1 MRKHK
6 FLSICAS
13 VLLSL
18 SVLTTGVLADTAEST
33 ASENSTA
40 SDTSTSETDTTTNTV
55 VAKSS
60 EMGFPCD
67 KLTDPN
73 SASIYMVSLDTDTV
87 VYTYNPDERRPMAS
101 MTKIMTY
108 IVTAE
113 TVSDLQNTRTT
124 VPESVAEELEG
135 TGSSLAEIQTGESFT
150 IYELLNLMMVPSG
163 NDAALTL
170 AKYVDSLNITADDPQ
185 YDEDGDGK
193 MSCVELMNKKAA
205 ELGCTNTHFV
215 NPHGLYDENHYTTAR
230 EMATITEYA
239 LTMPYFTD
247 VTSQTYYTQPPTN
260 KTSEERTVTTTNRML
275 LSYDD
280 EYYTY
285 ATGVKTGS
293 LNESGYCISAT
304 ATYDGYSYL
313 VVCMGSPYIDSEG
326 NHIDYHGEMYD
337 AATLF
342 RWAFLNIENK
352 TLVTDGELLGEV
364 SLKYAWGKDRLQVLA
379 QGNLTATLPSSLES
393 GAITTKLDLPES
405 VKAPIKKGDYV
416 GTATF
421 YYNGAELSTV
431 ALVAA
436 ESVERSEIVQVLQQA
451 EDLFLRLDVV
461 DGEQPCP
468 LTLVDAPFAELL
480 ARGEYGAEHGLER
493 AEPFQ
498 RGPLHAGE
506 HVVDAQRILS
516 HAGCEGAVHVHY
528 LELFVHYHHSGGYLL
543 QQGRRLVVSHLPHVR
558 GTHVVLGPS
567 FEHRYRKVAAGVV
580 AARTA
585 VELVRRS
592 RLADGRERLLY
603 PVFGVGGLRL
613 LRVGRKVGMQ
623 VEMAEIL

>member
-33 ASENSTA
+33 ASENSTD
-40 SDTSTSETDTTTNTV
+40 SDTSTSETDITTNTV

-260 KTSEERTVTTTNRML
+260 MTSEERTVTTTNRML

-293 LNESGYCISAT
+293 LNESGY
-304 ATYDGYSYL
+304 
-313 VVCMGSPYIDSEG
+313 
-326 NHIDYHGEMYD
+326 
-337 AATLF
+337 
-342 RWAFLNIENK
+342 
-352 TLVTDGELLGEV
+352 
-364 SLKYAWGKDRLQVLA
+364 
-379 QGNLTATLPSSLES
+379 
-393 GAITTKLDLPES
+393 
-405 VKAPIKKGDYV
+405 
-416 GTATF
+416 
-421 YYNGAELSTV
+421 
-431 ALVAA
+431 
-436 ESVERSEIVQVLQQA
+436 
-451 EDLFLRLDVV
+451 
-461 DGEQPCP
+461 
-468 LTLVDAPFAELL
+468 
-480 ARGEYGAEHGLER
+480 
-493 AEPFQ
+493 
-498 RGPLHAGE
+498 
-506 HVVDAQRILS
+506 
-516 HAGCEGAVHVHY
+516 
-528 LELFVHYHHSGGYLL
+528 
-543 QQGRRLVVSHLPHVR
+543 
-558 GTHVVLGPS
+558 
-567 FEHRYRKVAAGVV
+567 
-580 AARTA
+580 
-585 VELVRRS
+585 
-592 RLADGRERLLY
+592 
-603 PVFGVGGLRL
+603 
-613 LRVGRKVGMQ
+613 
-623 VEMAEIL
+623 

>member
-55 VAKSS
+55 VAQSS

-215 NPHGLYDENHYTTAR
+215 NPHGLHDENHYTTAR

-260 KTSEERTVTTTNRML
+260 MTSEERTVTTTNRML

-337 AATLF
+337 AASQTYY
-342 RWAFLNIENK
+342 LN
-352 TLVTDGELLGEV
+352 
-364 SLKYAWGKDRLQVLA
+364 GKQRSSEEMIDYMKGLTRRGGPQIRVGQRPPAGAGAGQSHRNTAEQSGKRRHHHKARSARKRESAHQKGRL
-379 QGNLTATLPSSLES
+379 
-393 GAITTKLDLPES
+393 
-405 VKAPIKKGDYV
+405 
-416 GTATF
+416 
-421 YYNGAELSTV
+421 
-431 ALVAA
+431 
-436 ESVERSEIVQVLQQA
+436 R
-451 EDLFLRLDVV
+451 
-461 DGEQPCP
+461 
-468 LTLVDAPFAELL
+468 
-480 ARGEYGAEHGLER
+480 
-493 AEPFQ
+493 
-498 RGPLHAGE
+498 
-506 HVVDAQRILS
+506 
-516 HAGCEGAVHVHY
+516 
-528 LELFVHYHHSGGYLL
+528 
-543 QQGRRLVVSHLPHVR
+543 
-558 GTHVVLGPS
+558 
-567 FEHRYRKVAAGVV
+567 RYRHV
-580 AARTA
+580 
-585 VELVRRS
+585 
-592 RLADGRERLLY
+592 LL
-603 PVFGVGGLRL
+603 
-613 LRVGRKVGMQ
+613 
-623 VEMAEIL
+623 

>member
-124 VPESVAEELEG
+124 VPESVAPWRNTSL
-135 TGSSLAEIQTGESFT
+135 SSS

-260 KTSEERTVTTTNRML
+260 MTSEERTVTTTNRML

-313 VVCMGSPYIDSEG
+313 VVCVY
-326 NHIDYHGEMYD
+326 
-337 AATLF
+337 
-342 RWAFLNIENK
+342 R
-352 TLVTDGELLGEV
+352 
-364 SLKYAWGKDRLQVLA
+364 
-379 QGNLTATLPSSLES
+379 
-393 GAITTKLDLPES
+393 
-405 VKAPIKKGDYV
+405 
-416 GTATF
+416 
-421 YYNGAELSTV
+421 
-431 ALVAA
+431 
-436 ESVERSEIVQVLQQA
+436 
-451 EDLFLRLDVV
+451 
-461 DGEQPCP
+461 
-468 LTLVDAPFAELL
+468 
-480 ARGEYGAEHGLER
+480 
-493 AEPFQ
+493 Q
-498 RGPLHAGE
+498 RGQPYRLSRRNVRCRDAVPLGIFEYRKQNA
-506 HVVDAQRILS
+506 R
-516 HAGCEGAVHVHY
+516 Y
-528 LELFVHYHHSGGYLL
+528 
-543 QQGRRLVVSHLPHVR
+543 GRRASRRGKPQIRVGQRPPAGAGAGQSHRNTAEQSGKRRHHHKARSARKRESAHQKGRLR
-558 GTHVVLGPS
+558 
-567 FEHRYRKVAAGVV
+567 RYRYV
-580 AARTA
+580 
-585 VELVRRS
+585 
-592 RLADGRERLLY
+592 LL
-603 PVFGVGGLRL
+603 
-613 LRVGRKVGMQ
+613 
-623 VEMAEIL
+623 

>member
-1 MRKHK
+1 MKK
-6 FLSICAS
+6 LIKILFCFILIAS
-13 VLLSL
+13 VLCTMPAYANYNA
-18 SVLTTGVLADTAEST
+18 VYE
-33 ASENSTA
+33 
-40 SDTSTSETDTTTNTV
+40 
-55 VAKSS
+55 KS
-60 EMGFPCD
+60 
-67 KLTDPN
+67 LTDSGDNP
-73 SASIYMVSLDTDTV
+73 IYAQIYLLVNLDNDTV
-87 VYTYNPDERRPMAS
+87 IFEKDADKQAAPAS
-101 MTKIMTY
+101 LTKIMT
-108 IVTAE
+108 A
-113 TVSDLQNTRTT
+113 TVVLENCKDLD
-124 VPESVAEELEG
+124 EEVEASYEAIHLLDG
-135 TGSSLAEIQTGESFT
+135 TGSSIVGLEPGEKMS
-150 IYELLNLMMVPSG
+150 IKNLLYCLLVRSG
-163 NDAALTL
+163 NDAANVL
-170 AKYVDSLNITADDPQ
+170 AMHVGGSI
-185 YDEDGDGK
+185 EGFVK
-193 MSCVELMNKKAA
+193 MMNDKAA
-205 ELGCTNTHFV
+205 ALGCKNTHFANV
-215 NPHGLYDENHYTTAR
+215 HGLDDPNHYTTAR

-260 KTSEERTVTTTNRML
+260 MTSEERTVATTNRML

-436 ESVERSEIVQVLQQA
+436 ESVERSEIVQVLQQGQ
-451 EDLFLRLDVV
+451 EV
-461 DGEQPCP
+461 
-468 LTLVDAPFAELL
+468 LTSTWFIVTATILLVL
-480 ARGEYGAEHGLER
+480 AAAYA
-493 AEPFQ
+493 
-498 RGPLHAGE
+498 
-506 HVVDAQRILS
+506 IL
-516 HAGCEGAVHVHY
+516 AI
-528 LELFVHYHHSGGYLL
+528 LMN
-543 QQGRRLVVSHLPHVR
+543 
-558 GTHVVLGPS
+558 
-567 FEHRYRKVAAGVV
+567 RKNKK
-580 AARTA
+580 
-585 VELVRRS
+585 VRRVKKY
-592 RLADGRERLLY
+592 RDL
-603 PVFGVGGLRL
+603 
-613 LRVGRKVGMQ
+613 
-623 VEMAEIL
+623 

>member
-1 MRKHK
+1 MPQRL
-6 FLSICAS
+6 FALLLCAA
-13 VLLSL
+13 LLISAVPPAL
-18 SVLTTGVLADTAEST
+18 AEDQPIEAERFVAPTLPPDAIAWDKNHPDILDEDMLYAHSAILIEADTGEVLFEKNADEIMFPAST
-33 ASENSTA
+33 
-40 SDTSTSETDTTTNTV
+40 
-55 VAKSS
+55 
-60 EMGFPCD
+60 
-67 KLTDPN
+67 
-73 SASIYMVSLDTDTV
+73 
-87 VYTYNPDERRPMAS
+87 
-101 MTKIMTY
+101 TKIMTAY
-108 IVTAE
+108 IALQMSDLENDVV
-113 TVSDLQNTRTT
+113 TVSQNAIDL
-124 VPESVAEELEG
+124 VPPTYQTIPLIAGEQVPMLDLISVMLIRSGNEAANAVAEYLA
-135 TGSSLAEIQTGESFT
+135 GSVESF
-150 IYELLNLMMVPSG
+150 
-163 NDAALTL
+163 
-170 AKYVDSLNITADDPQ
+170 AD
-185 YDEDGDGK
+185 
-193 MSCVELMNKKAA
+193 LMNQTAQM
-205 ELGCTNTHFV
+205 LGCSPNTHFA
-215 NPHGLYDENHYTTAR
+215 NPSGVHDENHYTTAR

-260 KTSEERTVTTTNRML
+260 MTSEERTVTTTNRML

-364 SLKYAWGKDRLQVLA
+364 NLKYAWDKDRLQVLA

-436 ESVERSEIVQVLQQA
+436 ESVERSEIVQVLQQGQ
-451 EDLFLRLDVV
+451 EV
-461 DGEQPCP
+461 
-468 LTLVDAPFAELL
+468 LTSTWFIVTATILLVL
-480 ARGEYGAEHGLER
+480 AAAYA
-493 AEPFQ
+493 
-498 RGPLHAGE
+498 
-506 HVVDAQRILS
+506 IL
-516 HAGCEGAVHVHY
+516 AI
-528 LELFVHYHHSGGYLL
+528 LMN
-543 QQGRRLVVSHLPHVR
+543 
-558 GTHVVLGPS
+558 
-567 FEHRYRKVAAGVV
+567 RKNKK
-580 AARTA
+580 
-585 VELVRRS
+585 VRRVKKY
-592 RLADGRERLLY
+592 RDL
-603 PVFGVGGLRL
+603 
-613 LRVGRKVGMQ
+613 
-623 VEMAEIL
+623 

>member
-1 MRKHK
+1 MVSTLGSYAIAAVGLTQQPK
-6 FLSICAS
+6 FI
-13 VLLSL
+13 
-18 SVLTTGVLADTAEST
+18 GLALFMSMST
-33 ASENSTA
+33 AISALVARRRGEQNRESAVRILKTCILVAVILTA
-40 SDTSTSETDTTTNTV
+40 IISVTFT
-55 VAKSS
+55 A
-60 EMGFPCD
+60 FA
-67 KLTDPN
+67 DPIIRF
-73 SASIYMVSLDTDTV
+73 A
-87 VYTYNPDERRPMAS
+87 
-101 MTKIMTY
+101 
-108 IVTAE
+108 
-113 TVSDLQNTRTT
+113 
-124 VPESVAEELEG
+124 
-135 TGSSLAEIQTGESFT
+135 GS
-150 IYELLNLMMVPSG
+150 
-163 NDAALTL
+163 
-170 AKYVDSLNITADDPQ
+170 ADD
-185 YDEDGDGK
+185 
-193 MSCVELMNKKAA
+193 
-205 ELGCTNTHFV
+205 TH
-215 NPHGLYDENHYTTAR
+215 ENHYTTAR

-260 KTSEERTVTTTNRML
+260 MTSEERTVTTTNRML

-364 SLKYAWGKDRLQVLA
+364 SLKYAWDKDRLQVLA

-436 ESVERSEIVQVLQQA
+436 ESVERSEIVQVLQQGQ
-451 EDLFLRLDVV
+451 EV
-461 DGEQPCP
+461 
-468 LTLVDAPFAELL
+468 LTSTWFIVTATILLVL
-480 ARGEYGAEHGLER
+480 AAAYA
-493 AEPFQ
+493 
-498 RGPLHAGE
+498 
-506 HVVDAQRILS
+506 IL
-516 HAGCEGAVHVHY
+516 AI
-528 LELFVHYHHSGGYLL
+528 LMN
-543 QQGRRLVVSHLPHVR
+543 
-558 GTHVVLGPS
+558 
-567 FEHRYRKVAAGVV
+567 RKNKK
-580 AARTA
+580 
-585 VELVRRS
+585 VRRVKKY
-592 RLADGRERLLY
+592 RDL
-603 PVFGVGGLRL
+603 
-613 LRVGRKVGMQ
+613 
-623 VEMAEIL
+623 

>member
-170 AKYVDSLNITADDPQ
+170 AKYVDSLNITSDDPQ

-260 KTSEERTVTTTNRML
+260 MTSEERTVTTTNRML

-364 SLKYAWGKDRLQVLA
+364 NLKYAWGKDRLQVLA

-421 YYNGAELSTV
+421 YYNGTELSTV

-436 ESVERSEIVQVLQQA
+436 ESVERSEIVQVLQQGQ
-451 EDLFLRLDVV
+451 EV
-461 DGEQPCP
+461 
-468 LTLVDAPFAELL
+468 LTSTWFIVTATVLLVL
-480 ARGEYGAEHGLER
+480 AAAYA
-493 AEPFQ
+493 
-498 RGPLHAGE
+498 
-506 HVVDAQRILS
+506 IL
-516 HAGCEGAVHVHY
+516 AI
-528 LELFVHYHHSGGYLL
+528 LMN
-543 QQGRRLVVSHLPHVR
+543 
-558 GTHVVLGPS
+558 
-567 FEHRYRKVAAGVV
+567 RKNKK
-580 AARTA
+580 
-585 VELVRRS
+585 VRRVKKY
-592 RLADGRERLLY
+592 RDL
-603 PVFGVGGLRL
+603 
-613 LRVGRKVGMQ
+613 
-623 VEMAEIL
+623 

>member
-55 VAKSS
+55 VAQSS

-193 MSCVELMNKKAA
+193 MSCVELMNKKA
-205 ELGCTNTHFV
+205 
-215 NPHGLYDENHYTTAR
+215 
-230 EMATITEYA
+230 TITEYA

-260 KTSEERTVTTTNRML
+260 MTSEERTVTTTNRML

-364 SLKYAWGKDRLQVLA
+364 GLKYAWGKDRLQVLA

-436 ESVERSEIVQVLQQA
+436 ESVERSEIVQVLQQGQ
-451 EDLFLRLDVV
+451 EV
-461 DGEQPCP
+461 
-468 LTLVDAPFAELL
+468 LTSTWFIVTATILLVL
-480 ARGEYGAEHGLER
+480 AAAYA
-493 AEPFQ
+493 
-498 RGPLHAGE
+498 
-506 HVVDAQRILS
+506 IL
-516 HAGCEGAVHVHY
+516 AI
-528 LELFVHYHHSGGYLL
+528 LMN
-543 QQGRRLVVSHLPHVR
+543 
-558 GTHVVLGPS
+558 
-567 FEHRYRKVAAGVV
+567 RKNKK
-580 AARTA
+580 
-585 VELVRRS
+585 VRRVKKY
-592 RLADGRERLLY
+592 RDL
-603 PVFGVGGLRL
+603 
-613 LRVGRKVGMQ
+613 
-623 VEMAEIL
+623 